1 VKHQQRKLDQKEA
14 LLIILVKEG
23 DGERGRVDEKLEQ
36 NELTKDVTRLESCT
50 QIEKHLRLKHRKQQM
65 QELSQRL
72 FQQ

>member
-1 VKHQQRKLDQKEA
+1 MEV
-14 LLIILVKEG
+14 
-23 DGERGRVDEKLEQ
+23 RGRVDEKLEQ

-50 QIEKHLRLKHRKQQM
+50 QIEKHLRLKHQKQQM